1 MPYVGKKP
9 ADIIA
14 TAVDT
19 TTGTFSGDIDASTV
33 NATGDTAAGD
43 NAAIGFTS
51 AEGLI
56 LTGQGSTSDITVKND
71 ADATVFT
78 VPTGTDD
85 ILFPDNAKILM
96 GAGSDLTLSSD
107 GSNGTI
113 TSNGNFTLD
122 VVSDIILDADTR
134 NIKLQDG
141 GTDWGRFTRDTTTSP
156 SAFVIDA
163 PSNNVAIKFKGND
176 GGSAITALHLDM
188 SNDGHATF
196 KNGVTLT
203 DGNLV
208 VASGHGI
215 DFSATGNP
223 TNGTGASEL
232 LDYYEEGTW
241 TPTIFGSTTA
251 GTYSLESVRTGGKY
265 TRVGNIVTIDAVLR
279 ISSIDSAGAGTLN
292 FGGLPYVAGTAVA
305 AAWHSGQGVNVT
317 HYAAGTNSSADSLPP
332 PFVAAMAGNSATF
345 AVQSFGLNYQ
355 VVSNIQTL
363 SATSWIYQI
372 AGTYHTNS

>member
-1 MPYVGKKP
+1 MPYVGQKP
-9 ADIIA
+9 ADIIS

-19 TTGTFSGDIDASTV
+19 VTGTFSGDIDASTV

-156 SAFVIDA
+156 TAFVIDA

-176 GGSAITALHLDM
+176 GGAAITALHLDM
-188 SNDGHATF
+188 SADGHATF

-215 DFSATGNP
+215 NFAATGDGA
-223 TNGTGASEL
+223 GTDTSEL
-232 LDYYEEGTW
+232 FSDYEEGTF
-241 TPTIFGSTTA
+241 TPVLKDATTGNAAGSSAASGRYTKIGRVVNFSFAVSVNSLSGMTA
-251 GTYSLESVRTGGKY
+251 GNSLRLT
-265 TRVGNIVTIDAVLR
+265 
-279 ISSIDSAGAGTLN
+279 
-292 FGGLPYVAGTAVA
+292 GLPYTVNNDTAGGGEPHAQILSFINNLDSADYAGSIVLRPDNNQT
-305 AAWHSGQGVNVT
+305 SCEFKYT
-317 HYAAGTNSSADSLPP
+317 AAG
-332 PFVAAMAGNSATF
+332 
-345 AVQSFGLNYQ
+345 AVTSQG
-355 VVSNIQTL
+355 
-363 SATSWIYQI
+363 ATSLLVQDI
-372 AGTYHTNS
+372 ASNTYLTGAATYETT